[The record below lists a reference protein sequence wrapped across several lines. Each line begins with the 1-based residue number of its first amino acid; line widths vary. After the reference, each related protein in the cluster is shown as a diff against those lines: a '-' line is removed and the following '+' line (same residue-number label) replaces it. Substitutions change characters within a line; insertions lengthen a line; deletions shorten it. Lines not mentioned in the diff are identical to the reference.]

1 MPDLG
6 VYKSGVFDPN
16 QTSVNP
22 VEAFRRDEM
31 MKRQQLLDQQI
42 RANLA
47 AQVERERIQ
56 SAERMPDLSANAA
69 LRVQGGTG
77 MDMARMEGD
86 TKRDI
91 ARTGIMPAMGG
102 LQLDESRFKAER
114 QDAAVGRLQ
123 AAQAAFDA
131 GSIDQDT
138 LAAIRN
144 ATMRDLAMEK
154 VAEQSAQAAPQAK
167 ARPKW
172 KVGGQFH
179 VPTPAGGGQ
188 AGPVATG
195 TGGVQGAPAPLTRKG
210 VASTL
215 EQQALESLRGGQV
228 GAGQRML
235 EAAEGL
241 KPALKPDEAA
251 FTNTWSQYLG
261 SGPDDERRQ
270 ALTFAGRD
278 KQRQFDELV
287 SKALEDDVVTAQ
299 ENAAIEDSARRLAG
313 KPIENVEQ
321 VYRQSQPGEEA
332 RQAAA
337 SLKYLVEQ
345 LYEKNVSI
353 SPQVVDQSLRLE
365 QMVRRF
371 LQGEGFRPE
380 EITKYIEEELGARR
394 ISELAN
400 KTRPQYAR

>member
-91 ARTGIMPAMGG
+91 ARTSIMPAMGG

-123 AAQAAFDA
+123 AAQSAFDA

-167 ARPKW
+167 ARPKFV
-172 KVGGQFH
+172 VGGKFYE
-179 VPTPAGGGQ
+179 PTPAGGGQ
-188 AGPVATG
+188 AEPVATG
-195 TGGVQGAPAPLTRKG
+195 AGGVQGAPAPLTRKD
-210 VASTL
+210 VAATMN
-215 EQQALESLRGGQV
+215 QRALQSFLDNQV
-228 GAGQRML
+228 GAGKRML
-235 EAAEGL
+235 ETAEGL
-241 KPALKPDEAA
+241 KPGMKPDEEA
-251 FTNTWSQYLG
+251 FTNTWSQYLS

-278 KQRQFDELV
+278 KQRQFDDLV

-313 KPIENVEQ
+313 ERIENVEQ

-332 RQAAA
+332 RQAA
-337 SLKYLVEQ
+337 SGLKYLAEQ
-345 LYEKNVSI
+345 LYENNVSI

-365 QMVRRF
+365 QRVRGF
-371 LQGEGFRPE
+371 LQNEGFRPE

>member
-91 ARTGIMPAMGG
+91 ARTSIMPAMGG

-123 AAQAAFDA
+123 AAQSAFDA

-167 ARPKW
+167 ARPKFE
-172 KVGGQFH
+172 VGGKFY

-299 ENAAIEDSARRLAG
+299 ENAGLQDTKRRLAG
-313 KPIENVEQ
+313 ERIENVEQ

-337 SLKYLVEQ
+337 GLKYLVEQ
-345 LYEKNVSI
+345 LYETNVAI
-353 SPQVVDQSLRLE
+353 SPQVVDQALRLE

-380 EITKYIEEELGARR
+380 EITRYIEEELGAKR